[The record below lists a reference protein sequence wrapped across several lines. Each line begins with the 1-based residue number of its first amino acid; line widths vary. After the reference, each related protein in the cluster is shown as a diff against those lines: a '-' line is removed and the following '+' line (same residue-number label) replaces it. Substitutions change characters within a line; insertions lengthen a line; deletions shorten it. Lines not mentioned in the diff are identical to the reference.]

1 MHTYSWDAD
10 GNSITVDSVG
20 ATYDAL
26 DRIVELNRSGS
37 LWCTILFM
45 RPTFYRVTGMRN
57 CALDRIAGHSVLGF
71 PSNNPTHKKYVLYDF
86 RVLWQSPRSFDTV
99 EVWGSSPH
107 GPTIFSSDLAS
118 TTSIRKAP
126 NGST

>member
-37 LWCTILFM
+37 LWCTILFHTTDILPCDRDEKLCS
-45 RPTFYRVTGMRN
+45 RPNSRTFRS
-57 CALDRIAGHSVLGF
+57 RISD
-71 PSNNPTHKKYVLYDF
+71 PQPNP
-86 RVLWQSPRSFDTV
+86 Q
-99 EVWGSSPH
+99 EVC
-107 GPTIFSSDLAS
+107 
-118 TTSIRKAP
+118 
-126 NGST
+126 

>member
-10 GNSITVDSVG
+10 GNSITVESVG

-37 LWCTILFM
+37 LWCAIPFM

-57 CALDRIAGHSVLGF
+57 CALDYPDIPFSDF
-71 PSNNPTHKKYVLYDF
+71 QPTTQPTRSKSGMTSAYF
-86 RVLWQSPRSFDTV
+86 GSPRGLLS
-99 EVWGSSPH
+99 
-107 GPTIFSSDLAS
+107 
-118 TTSIRKAP
+118 
-126 NGST
+126 

>member
-37 LWCTILFM
+37 LWCTILFI

-57 CALDRIAGHSVLGF
+57 CALDRTAGHSVLGF
-71 PSNNPTHKKYVLYDF
+71 PTHNPTHKKYV
-86 RVLWQSPRSFDTV
+86 DTV

-107 GPTIFSSDLAS
+107 GPTITVSTLSSS
-118 TTSIRKAP
+118 
-126 NGST
+126 